1 MAKGYIYIMTN
12 RSFNRNIVK
21 IGYARDVEAR
31 RKSLSTTNL
40 PYEYM
45 IYATYETQ
53 GNIEDKKLHKLLDTL
68 DEDLRLNKNREFYEM
83 SPEKAYEILEA
94 IATISG
100 TRDKLSAPNVEKY
113 EEENAKNKKPPI
125 DFYKCGIPEGAELV
139 YVENPEVR
147 VTVFEARK
155 VLYNEVI
162 TSLTA
167 IVKELKNAKHISGT
181 SYFTYNGR
189 LITDIAKETQWKE
202 YI

>member
-83 SPEKAYEILEA
+83 SP
-94 IATISG
+94 
-100 TRDKLSAPNVEKY
+100 
-113 EEENAKNKKPPI
+113 
-125 DFYKCGIPEGAELV
+125 
-139 YVENPEVR
+139 
-147 VTVFEARK
+147 
-155 VLYNEVI
+155 
-162 TSLTA
+162 
-167 IVKELKNAKHISGT
+167 
-181 SYFTYNGR
+181 
-189 LITDIAKETQWKE
+189 
-202 YI
+202 